1 MWTASGWRVLG
12 AATLLLAHT
21 GNHSRVRQRRGGSFA
36 SSLTDRQLAHR
47 RSAEPFSGMGPHLYR
62 TSGRLYLVLANF
74 PRTLHRIGAMV
85 AFCVLTCG
93 LLAGPLASTA
103 HAEGTAS
110 RFIAEG
116 NLAKDGTLKVKQT
129 ITLTGVAPP
138 ELSQRIETREDLVGA
153 RQYVQKLSDITA
165 MVKGTPV
172 QPTIKTEDRFTT
184 VTVPTN
190 SSTEVVMMYTVTG
203 AVVTI
208 DSGTAL
214 RWRMLQ
220 GLSAQVT
227 QFTATVQIPTQ
238 FSYIKCTAGS
248 PNSTVPCN
256 FAAASTESAQI
267 PTFRDGPRGEG
278 EVVAIDIGF
287 PRGGVASNEMID
299 YQWTIGRAFSA
310 EPLPLAVAL
319 GLLALGGVAL
329 YGLHRRAGVDK
340 SPEGEVSKTGE
351 FVPTGA
357 GQSEF
362 RVVGDVRPGHVGTV
376 ADERVDPIDV
386 TATLIDLAVRGH
398 LVINELA
405 RESEFAQTDWEIRL
419 VDEDDGLLPFEQ
431 QLLDGIAAPGSSV
444 RVSDLAGKVQESI
457 GGVQNALYDEMV
469 SNGWY
474 ERRPDDTRSR
484 WTQLALAALIISVV
498 LTGVLAAF
506 TTFGLVGLA
515 LIVLSLGLVFVA
527 QEMPARTAK
536 GTALLGGLGAL
547 RSDLLSHPTNQM
559 PPGRELQEI
568 SEVLPYAIVLGGSDR
583 WLDAMVASDA
593 DEHPDSDDIS
603 WYHGPEN
610 WHLRDLPDS
619 IRNFVTT
626 VSGSLFSR

>member
-1 MWTASGWRVLG
+1 M
-12 AATLLLAHT
+12 
-21 GNHSRVRQRRGGSFA
+21 
-36 SSLTDRQLAHR
+36 
-47 RSAEPFSGMGPHLYR
+47 
-62 TSGRLYLVLANF
+62 
-74 PRTLHRIGAMV
+74 I

-93 LLAGPLASTA
+93 LLAGPLALTA
-103 HAEGTAS
+103 YAEGTAS
-110 RFIAEG
+110 TFIAEG

-129 ITLTGVAPP
+129 IALTGAVPP
-138 ELSQRIETREDLVGA
+138 ELSQRFETREDLVGD
-153 RQYVQKLSDITA
+153 RQYVQRLSDITA
-165 MVKGTPV
+165 MVKGAPV
-172 QPTIKTEDRFTT
+172 QPTMKTEDRFTT

-190 SSTEVVMMYTVTG
+190 GSTEVVMMYTVTG

-248 PNSTVPCN
+248 PNSTVPCT
-256 FAAASTESAQI
+256 FAAAGTETAQI

-287 PRGGVASNEMID
+287 PPGGVASNEVID
-299 YQWTIGRAFSA
+299 YQWTVGRAFSVA
-310 EPLPLAVAL
+310 PLPLALAL

-329 YGLHRRAGVDK
+329 YGLHRRAGVDR
-340 SPEGEVSKTGE
+340 SPDGQISKPGD

-398 LVINELA
+398 LVIDELP
-405 RESEFAQTDWEIRL
+405 RESEFAPTDWEIRRI
-419 VDEDDGLLPFEQ
+419 DGNDGLLPFEQ

-469 SNGWY
+469 SNGWF
-474 ERRPDDTRSR
+474 ERRPDDTRNR
-484 WTQLALAALIISVV
+484 WTQLALAALILSVV
-498 LTGVLAAF
+498 VTGVLAAF

-547 RSDLLSHPTNQM
+547 RSDLMSHPTNQM
-559 PPGRELQEI
+559 PPGGELREI

-583 WLDAMVASDA
+583 WLDAIVASDA
-593 DEHPDSDDIS
+593 DEHPDSDDLS

>member
-1 MWTASGWRVLG
+1 M
-12 AATLLLAHT
+12 H
-21 GNHSRVRQRRGGSFA
+21 RQPR
-36 SSLTDRQLAHR
+36 
-47 RSAEPFSGMGPHLYR
+47 M
-62 TSGRLYLVLANF
+62 TSGRLYLVLANL
-74 PRTLHRIGAMV
+74 PRTLRRVGSMIAL
-85 AFCVLTCG
+85 CLLTCG
-93 LLAGPLASTA
+93 LLAGPLALTA

-110 RFIAEG
+110 TFIAEG
-116 NLAKDGTLKVKQT
+116 NLAKDGTLTVKQT
-129 ITLTGVAPP
+129 ITLTGAVPA
-138 ELSQRIETREDLVGA
+138 ELSQKFETREDVVGD
-153 RQYVQKLSDITA
+153 RQYVQTLSGITA
-165 MVKGTPV
+165 TVKGAEV
-172 QPTIKTEDRFTT
+172 QPRITTDDRFTT

-190 SSTEVVMMYTVTG
+190 GSTEIMMSYTVTG

-208 DSGTAL
+208 ESGTAL
-214 RWRMLQ
+214 RWQMLQ
-220 GLSAQVT
+220 GLSAQVDM
-227 QFTATVQIPTQ
+227 FSATVQIPTL

-256 FAAASTESAQI
+256 FAAAGTEGSQI

-287 PRGGVASNEMID
+287 PPGGVATNEVIE
-299 YQWTIGRAFSA
+299 YRWTLGRAFSA
-310 EPLPLAVAL
+310 EPVQLALAL
-319 GLLALGGVAL
+319 GLLALGGVLL
-329 YGLHRRAGVDK
+329 YGIHRRVGADRTPDGQI
-340 SPEGEVSKTGE
+340 SKAGE

-386 TATLIDLAVRGH
+386 TATLVDLAVRGH
-398 LVINELA
+398 LVINELP
-405 RESEFAQTDWEIRL
+405 RESEFARTDWEIRRVNGNDNL
-419 VDEDDGLLPFEQ
+419 RPFEQ

-444 RVSDLAGKVQESI
+444 KVSELAGRVQESI

-469 SNGWY
+469 SNGWF
-474 ERRPDDTRSR
+474 ERRPDDIRNR
-484 WTQLALAALIISVV
+484 WTLLALAALIISVV
-498 LTGVLAAF
+498 VTGVLAAF

-515 LIVLSLGLVFVA
+515 LIVVSLGLVFVA

-536 GTALLGGLGAL
+536 GAALLGGLGAL
-547 RSDLLSHPTNQM
+547 RSDLMSHPTNQM
-559 PPGRELQEI
+559 PPGSELREI

-583 WLDAMVASDA
+583 WLDAMVSSDA
-593 DEHPDSDDIS
+593 DEHPDSYDLS

-619 IRNFVTT
+619 MRNFMTT